1 MVIYLTSDGHTAT
14 NSIKIT
20 TNDDQAKVIPEFDE
34 NFIQLKNRIIIIK
47 APIHAKLSFGSKN
60 VTRQKVV
67 FKMQQS
73 MVSKTQLFSSYEDP
87 NFYH

>member
-34 NFIQLKNRIIIIK
+34 NFMQLKNRIIIKKSAHPCKVIIWVKECDK
-47 APIHAKLSFGSKN
+47 AESAFQNASIDDFVQN
-60 VTRQKVV
+60 TTI
-67 FKMQQS
+67 FII
-73 MVSKTQLFSSYEDP
+73 
-87 NFYH
+87 

>member
-34 NFIQLKNRIIIIK
+34 NFMQLKNRIIIKKSAHPCQVIIWVKECDK
-47 APIHAKLSFGSKN
+47 AESGFQNATINGVQNTTIFII
-60 VTRQKVV
+60 
-67 FKMQQS
+67 
-73 MVSKTQLFSSYEDP
+73 
-87 NFYH
+87 